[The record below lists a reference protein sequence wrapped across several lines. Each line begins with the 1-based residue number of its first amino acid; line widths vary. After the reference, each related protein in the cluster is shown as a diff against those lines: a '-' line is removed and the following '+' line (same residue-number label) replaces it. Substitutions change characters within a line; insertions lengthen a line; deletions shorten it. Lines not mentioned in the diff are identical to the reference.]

1 MSLTPFTEEHEM
13 YRQSL
18 RRFID
23 AEIIPNVEH
32 WESEKICERAIFEKM
47 GGLGFIGPNFPAEYG
62 GGGMDF
68 WSAVVFSQEMAHAN
82 CGGLAMSLF
91 AHTYLPLPLINA
103 IGSESQKQNY
113 LKPALQGKKICG
125 LAITEPSGGSDV
137 GGMKTT
143 AKDMGDHYVINGSK
157 MWITNGNLA
166 DFIVLSAKTGEG
178 YDVTLFIFDTK
189 TPGFQAIPVK
199 HKLGMHS
206 SDTSQLFLENCIVP
220 KAAVLGQPSMGF
232 YYLMNNIQEERL
244 IAAVMSTYSAE
255 WAFERARKYAR
266 ERETFGRP
274 LAKFQVIRH
283 KLSEMAVA
291 LEACKAIT
299 FEAIRQFIANGS
311 ASTKIITIAKL
322 FATENSIKI
331 IDEALQI
338 HGGWGYM
345 EEYGI
350 ARAWR
355 DARLTTIGAGT
366 SEIMHEI
373 ISKLVIDEVQHEKQL
388 LNH

>member
-1 MSLTPFTEEHEM
+1 MGLPLFTEEQEM

-23 AEIIPNVEH
+23 SEILPNVQH
-32 WESEKICERAIFEKM
+32 WEEEKICERSIFEKM
-47 GGLGFIGPNFPAEYG
+47 GKLGFIGPNFPSEYG

-68 WSAVVFSQEMAHAN
+68 WSAVIFSQEIAYAN

-103 IGSESQKQNY
+103 IGTEDQKQNY
-113 LKPALQGKKICG
+113 LKPALQGQKICG

-137 GGMKTT
+137 GGMKTF
-143 AKDMGDHYVINGSK
+143 AKDMGDHYLINGSK
-157 MWITNGNLA
+157 MWITNGTLA

-178 YDVTLFIFDTK
+178 YDLTLFIFDTK

-199 HKLGMHS
+199 HKLGMHT
-206 SDTSQLFLENCIVP
+206 SDTSQLFFENCKVP
-220 KAAVLGQPSMGF
+220 KTAVLGMPSMGF

-244 IAAVMSTYSAE
+244 IAAVMSTFSAE
-255 WAFERARKYAR
+255 WAFEKAKKYSR
-266 ERETFGRP
+266 ERESFGKP

-283 KLSEMAVA
+283 KLSEMAVS
-291 LEACKAIT
+291 LEACKALT
-299 FEAIRQFIANGS
+299 FEAIHQFMANGS
-311 ASTKIITIAKL
+311 TATKVITIAKL

-345 EEYGI
+345 EEYGL

-373 ISKLVIDEVQHEKQL
+373 ISKLVIDEVQHERQL
-388 LNH
+388 LR